1 MSALRSRPMKELPW
15 QYYFFAEMEGDD
27 RSEEGQQMMRELAE
41 HCNVVKVAGRFSP
54 EISLQ
59 EDEA

>member
-1 MSALRSRPMKELPW
+1 
-15 QYYFFAEMEGDD
+15 
-27 RSEEGQQMMRELAE
+27 MMRELAE

>member
-1 MSALRSRPMKELPW
+1 MKELPW